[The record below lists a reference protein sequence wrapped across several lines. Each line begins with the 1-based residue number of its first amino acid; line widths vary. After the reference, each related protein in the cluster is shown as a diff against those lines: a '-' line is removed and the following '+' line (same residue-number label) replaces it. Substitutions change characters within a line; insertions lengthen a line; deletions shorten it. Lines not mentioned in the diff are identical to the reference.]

1 MEAKI
6 LWLEG
11 SRATAPLMIT
21 KLRKKGYA
29 IETVQTGKE
38 ALDRVNVVDPDLVIV
53 DAVSLR
59 TSGKRICQTLRREI
73 NDVPIILI
81 CNPGQSPNNSD
92 KVNAVLEPPFTIRK
106 LENRIINLLPGGS
119 DRVMRVGPVRLDLER
134 KIVYRGNQE
143 AHLTPRLTR
152 LLRMLME
159 HPGEVIDRKYLFRRV
174 WRTDYTGDT
183 RTLDVHISWL
193 RAAIEDDPR
202 HPEYL
207 ITIRGVG
214 YRLDV

>member
-1 MEAKI
+1 MASPS
-6 LWLEG
+6 LV
-11 SRATAPLMIT
+11 P
-21 KLRKKGYA
+21 KLRAKGYE
-29 IETVQTGKE
+29 IEKVKTGKE
-38 ALDRVNVVDPDLVIV
+38 AVSRVNTLDPDMVVVD
-53 DAVSLR
+53 AASLR
-59 TSGKRICQTLRREI
+59 TSGKRICQTLRHEM

-81 CNPGQSPNNSD
+81 CASGGGENN
-92 KVNAVLEPPFTIRK
+92 NADANAILELPFTIRK
-106 LENRIINLLPGGS
+106 IENRIVKLLPGGS
-119 DRVMRVGPVRLDLER
+119 DRVMRVGPIRLDLER
-134 KIVYRGNQE
+134 RIVRCQNRE

-193 RAAIEDDPR
+193 RQAIEVDPR
-202 HPEYL
+202 RPKFL

-214 YRLDV
+214 YRLDI